1 MKSLLYNTH
10 RHSLLCYKKMISI
23 LKRLSMHYGRYH
35 TFGKYAAALYLLS
48 TDYNIPYEDGTL
60 KRVHLL

>member
-1 MKSLLYNTH
+1 M
-10 RHSLLCYKKMISI
+10 LCYRKMISI

-35 TFGKYAAALYLLS
+35 ASGKYAAAVYLLS

-60 KRVHLL
+60 KRVNLL